1 MAAHRK
7 RRKFIPLALV
17 LCVLMAAAI
26 GGYALAGNGAAET
39 VNLASASG
47 VAGQNA
53 TVYACLASGKL
64 SQVSTT
70 AAPTCPAASTPVHWA
85 GQIGGSGATGAYTT
99 VYACLASGALTSV
112 SATAAPTCPAK
123 SAGVHWAVRA
133 SGLNAT
139 IYGCLTS
146 GTLTSV
152 SATAVPTCATS
163 PRIHWAAQSGTVA
176 SPSPTPTTASPSPT
190 PTKTTASPSPTPTKT
205 TASPSPTPTTASPT
219 PTPTTTTPASWAWCS
234 SAPLGQWTVPD
245 GRFDLYNNE
254 WNSSYNPGPQTI
266 CGNNESDWQAVS
278 NQRAGNTAVLTA
290 PQVQIPYNDS
300 NGYPL
305 SDFSTLSSSYT
316 EDMHAVAGTDAEAMY
331 DLWLNGLNKEV
342 MFWVDDHGQTP
353 SGSVVATT
361 TFSGATWDL
370 WQTGSG
376 YWAFVRQGNASSGTV
391 DILAG
396 LQFLE
401 SRGQLSATDKLWQ
414 VNFGWEICSTA
425 GAPETFT
432 VSNYSVSSS
441 PSS

>member
-7 RRKFIPLALV
+7 RRTLVPLAVV
-17 LCVLMAAAI
+17 LCVLMAAAV
-26 GGYALAGNGAAET
+26 GGYALAGNRAAGA
-39 VNLASASG
+39 VNLADASG
-47 VAGQNA
+47 ASGHNA

-64 SQVSTT
+64 TRVSMT
-70 AAPTCPAASTPVHWA
+70 APK
-85 GQIGGSGATGAYTT
+85 
-99 VYACLASGALTSV
+99 
-112 SATAAPTCPAK
+112 CPAK
-123 SAGVHWAVRA
+123 STRVRWAAKSGPPA
-133 SGLNAT
+133 SPGP
-139 IYGCLTS
+139 
-146 GTLTSV
+146 V
-152 SATAVPTCATS
+152 PSAS
-163 PRIHWAAQSGTVA
+163 PRP
-176 SPSPTPTTASPSPT
+176 SPSPTRNTTSPSPVQ
-190 PTKTTASPSPTPTKT
+190 TTMSPRPVQ
-205 TASPSPTPTTASPT
+205 
-219 PTPTTTTPASWAWCS
+219 TTTSPAPTQTSTTRASWAWCS
-234 SAPLGQWTVPD
+234 SAPVGQWTTPD

-254 WNSSYNPGPQTI
+254 WNTSDNPGPQTI
-266 CGNNESDWQAVS
+266 CGNSESDWQAVS
-278 NQRAGNTAVLTA
+278 TQRAGNTAVLTA
-290 PQVQIPYNDS
+290 PQVQIPYNKG

-305 SDFSTLSSSYT
+305 SDFSSLSSSYT

-391 DILAG
+391 DLLAG

-401 SRGQLSATDKLWQ
+401 SRGQLTATDKLWQ

-432 VSNYSVSSS
+432 VSNYSVTSD